1 MKRNIL
7 LIAIMFAI
15 ATLGYAK
22 NTSSAYITYDSECLE
37 VSSDGSQ
44 ILIAWGAG
52 RTRADAKVEAMKNA
66 LRDVIFNGIRSGNE
80 LCDSKPMI
88 FGANV
93 KEKYEDF
100 FYRFFSEDGDY
111 KNFVSDDEDGR
122 RLNRTKEL
130 SRRQKKFG
138 IVVTVFRPQLKEYL
152 KQNGIIK

>member
-7 LIAIMFAI
+7 LIAIMFVI

-22 NTSSAYITYDSECLE
+22 NTSSAYITYDTECLG

-44 ILIAWGAG
+44 ILIGWGAG

-80 LCDSKPMI
+80 ECDSKPMI

-111 KNFVSDDEDGR
+111 KKFVSDDEDGR